1 MLTKHM
7 LVTRNGYDDYEV
19 WFTDDLDDI
28 DDGYSERGSEAEIKE
43 VVRKAMLTVKDLEK
57 ELVRHGWVQE
67 HIALWVY
74 PEDMEIGFFID
85 TNTEIG
91 MKYAYGS
98 DEPDN
103 WSNDYL
109 ELIK

>member
-1 MLTKHM
+1 M

-28 DDGYSERGSEAEIKE
+28 NDGYSERGSEAEIKE

-57 ELVRHGWVQE
+57 ELARHGWVQE

-74 PEDMEIGFFID
+74 PEDTEIGFFID
-85 TNTEIG
+85 TNAAIG
-91 MKYAYGS
+91 AKYAYGS